1 MIVVEILVGIIIATV
16 VLTMIG
22 KIGAPLAEAFADR
35 LKLKYQEMGTD
46 SERKLKSRIT
56 ALEEEVHALRQQV
69 ITIRETADFAVKCI
83 ESGKLVDRISLSEAE
98 KIEIKPKK
106 EKR

>member
-1 MIVVEILVGIIIATV
+1 MIVVEILVGIIIASV
-16 VLTMIG
+16 VLTLIG

-35 LKLKYQEMGTD
+35 LKLKYQEMGSE

-56 ALEEEVHALRQQV
+56 ALEEEIHSLRQQV
-69 ITIRETADFAVKCI
+69 VSIRETADFAVKCI
-83 ESGKLVDRISLSEAE
+83 ESGKVVERISLPEAE